1 MIYMQSALADVYLGV
16 TVNGFSNGSIV
27 VDYTVKFKD
36 EEQSSNS
43 TSNTTTSPFINSTTI
58 LTAFEEGL
66 TMSVRMGVI
75 NFTIDET
82 SVRIMG
88 KRELPS
94 ILRFLRVEDGR
105 DSISFSSQIIYVYF
119 QHINLPLA
127 VEELLG

>member
-1 MIYMQSALADVYLGV
+1 MQSALADVYLGV

-27 VDYTVKFKD
+27 VDYTVKFED

-88 KRELPS
+88 KRELYQAS
-94 ILRFLRVEDGR
+94 
-105 DSISFSSQIIYVYF
+105 
-119 QHINLPLA
+119 
-127 VEELLG
+127 